1 MQEGVTPPS
10 LCVSVRAILTASLE
24 TQGEG
29 FFCVADS
36 GAVASTQRNTKMK
49 TAKTLL
55 VCAVGLVGGCAT
67 TSQMDNANIQI
78 GALESRI
85 ARIEKDLYRVEVKSA
100 PKQVVE
106 PKFVPATEVEQ
117 NVIDTKIDAFLK
129 EYLGAQFGDSID
141 LYPTLV
147 CDNDNVRRIQVKKPF
162 GYLDKATGHFEDG
175 KLYSV
180 SFVADIDKKYSEDS
194 VNERI
199 KQTLADLAV
208 SFGMSSDTFS
218 GQWYLGG
225 ARSRLL
231 GRRSQ
236 SSSSRSS
243 YSLLRYDRWY
253 DGNAVPQ
260 EVRRLGAVIENAN
273 LRTKLEAEKRARQRA
288 QGEVLPE
295 KKIDAKD
302 DATVEAASVSMTDDA
317 KTSSASERAKRA
329 EKVRRD
335 RERDAMA
342 KEREEMRKQL
352 NSLKEEL
359 EKQRQSLSPEK
370 SRIKTSGQNSEAER
384 CDTNKI
390 SSVATRLAE
399 AERGVRTIG
408 EACTAYY
415 IQNKKLPTSLDQLT
429 EGEEPILKS
438 GKDLYDPWANKYE
451 MEVKG
456 KKVVIKSA
464 GKDGVIDTYDDI
476 RSDAK
481 KKKD

>member
-1 MQEGVTPPS
+1 MCSRFPS
-10 LCVSVRAILTASLE
+10 RSVK
-24 TQGEG
+24 
-29 FFCVADS
+29 
-36 GAVASTQRNTKMK
+36 QRNMKMK

-67 TSQMDNANIQI
+67 TSQLDNANIQI
-78 GALESRI
+78 GTLESRI

-129 EYLGAQFGDSID
+129 EYLDAQFGDSID
-141 LYPTLV
+141 LYPKRV
-147 CDNDNVRRIQVKKPF
+147 CSDDNVRRIQVKKPF

-208 SFGMSSDTFS
+208 SLGLSSDVFS
-218 GQWYLGG
+218 RYW
-225 ARSRLL
+225 RSHFRLL
-231 GRRSQ
+231 RSQ
-236 SSSSRSS
+236 ERSSRSR
-243 YSLLRYDRWY
+243 YNLLRYHNSY
-253 DGNAVPQ
+253 DDFNVPK
-260 EVRRLGAVIENAN
+260 EFWRLGAVFEND
-273 LRTKLEAEKRARQRA
+273 KLYKKLMAEKRTRQSA

-317 KTSSASERAKRA
+317 KMSSASERAKRA

-464 GKDGVIDTYDDI
+464 GKDGVMDTYDDI

-481 KKKD
+481 KKRD

>member
-1 MQEGVTPPS
+1 
-10 LCVSVRAILTASLE
+10 
-24 TQGEG
+24 
-29 FFCVADS
+29 
-36 GAVASTQRNTKMK
+36 MK

-141 LYPTLV
+141 LYPMKASNE
-147 CDNDNVRRIQVKKPF
+147 DNKRRIQVKKPF
-162 GYLDKATGHFEDG
+162 GYLDKAIGWFEDG
-175 KLYSV
+175 RLYKIW
-180 SFVADIDKKYSEDS
+180 FVADINKKYSENS
-194 VNERI
+194 SYERI
-199 KQTLADLAV
+199 NQNMADMAVTFGLA
-208 SFGMSSDTFS
+208 SDAF
-218 GQWYLGG
+218 QK
-225 ARSRLL
+225 
-231 GRRSQ
+231 GRRSLF
-236 SSSSRSS
+236 RSS
-243 YSLLRYDRWY
+243 EDSAPRPGYRLSKYGDIYDPS
-253 DGNAVPQ
+253 VPMGF
-260 EVRRLGAVIENAN
+260 RRLGVVIEND
-273 LRTKLEAEKRARQRA
+273 KLQKRLMAEKRARQSA

-317 KTSSASERAKRA
+317 KMSSASERAKRA
-329 EKVRRD
+329 EKARRD

-390 SSVATRLAE
+390 SSVATRQAE
-399 AERGVRTIG
+399 AERGVLTLR

-415 IQNKKLPTSLDQLT
+415 LQNKKLPTSLDQLT
-429 EGEEPILKS
+429 EGDEPVLKS
-438 GKDLYDPWANKYE
+438 GKDLYDPWANKYV

-464 GKDGVIDTYDDI
+464 GKDGVMDTYDDI